1 MKLALVALLAAAV
14 AAPVVY
20 VPTPSDAQVRVGSGA
35 RRDPPRRVRPAP
47 RLTEAEEDRMYAA
60 RDEILDVDSEIANI
74 RAAGEAAGGLSA
86 EQQAQID
93 ALGVRRTAAQRVVDQ
108 LEAKLNR

>member
-1 MKLALVALLAAAV
+1 MKLALVALLTAAV

-74 RAAGEAAGGLSA
+74 RAAGETAGGLSA